1 MFFMRKCVNVAAM
14 RLRSFELS
22 SILGC
27 EASSMVNKD
36 EPLLLLLLPPLPFDV
51 GEIGNAG
58 RKLIY

>member
-27 EASSMVNKD
+27 EASSMVNRD
-36 EPLLLLLLPPLPFDV
+36 ELLLLLLLLPPLPFDV
-51 GEIGNAG
+51 GEIGRAG
-58 RKLIY
+58 RK